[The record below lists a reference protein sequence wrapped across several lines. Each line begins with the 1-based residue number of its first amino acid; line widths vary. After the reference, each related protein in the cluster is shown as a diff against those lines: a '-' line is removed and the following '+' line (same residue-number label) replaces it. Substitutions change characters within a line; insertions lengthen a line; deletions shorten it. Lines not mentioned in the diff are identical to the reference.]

1 MEAGSRPDKDD
12 GLDDARRG
20 RCPFDV
26 FVFITISIRNAPHVM
41 IFVYVGG
48 HSESGTPVKLLLN
61 LGVLGQH
68 MTDHPQSERRIQ
80 SELKDVS
87 LLSGKIA
94 KPPRRSSSRAGV
106 KPQPSWGRARYALIR
121 TVDLEDQAVRA
132 SC

>member
-1 MEAGSRPDKDD
+1 
-12 GLDDARRG
+12 
-20 RCPFDV
+20 
-26 FVFITISIRNAPHVM
+26 M

-94 KPPRRSSSRAGV
+94 KPPSKPPRRSSSRAGV